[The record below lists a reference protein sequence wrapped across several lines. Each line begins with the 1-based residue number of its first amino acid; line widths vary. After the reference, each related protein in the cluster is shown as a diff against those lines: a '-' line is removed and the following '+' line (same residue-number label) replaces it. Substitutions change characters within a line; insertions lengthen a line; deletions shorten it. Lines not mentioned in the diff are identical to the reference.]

1 MKIIEGLRQ
10 NDLKYLV
17 SNYISI
23 DQYTSKLD
31 DDNITVAFFC
41 NEKGVAED
49 LRDFIEKVYYI
60 EIRDIE
66 ISDSLTDDNKFIL
79 FVEFERNI
87 NFPKILMDMIDS
99 VNKVSGNKDWK
110 FKTFGMSDKEDLSI
124 DTLKANV
131 RLSKYRS
138 SVNEEE
144 TLKDKTEE
152 EKEEK
157 KIQKESLQPMVIDDM
172 GWKRRYLPEGFITQD
187 ELDEYIA
194 ESETLNGRDAREI
207 YLIESSYPGYEVI
220 TTDTNVF
227 LVKDGKILMFS

>member
-41 NEKGVAED
+41 NEKEVAED

-99 VNKVSGNKDWK
+99 VNKVSGNKEWK
-110 FKTFGMSDKEDLSI
+110 FKTFGMTDKEDLNSE
-124 DTLKANV
+124 TLKAHV
-131 RLSKYRS
+131 RLSKYRN

-144 TLKDKTEE
+144 TLKDKKEE

-157 KIQKESLQPMVIDDM
+157 KIQKESLQPMIVDDM
-172 GWKRRYLPEGFITQD
+172 GWKRKYLPEGYITQD

-194 ESETLNGRDAREI
+194 ESETLNSRDSREI
-207 YLIESSYPGYEVI
+207 FLIESSYPGYEVI

>member
-41 NEKGVAED
+41 NEKEVAED

-99 VNKVSGNKDWK
+99 VNKVSGNKEWK
-110 FKTFGMSDKEDLSI
+110 FKTFGMTDKEDLNSE
-124 DTLKANV
+124 TLKAHV
-131 RLSKYRS
+131 RLSKYRN

-144 TLKDKTEE
+144 TLKDKKEE
-152 EKEEK
+152 EKEDK
-157 KIQKESLQPMVIDDM
+157 KIQKESLQPMIVDDM
-172 GWKRRYLPEGFITQD
+172 GWKRKYLPEGYITQD

-194 ESETLNGRDAREI
+194 ESETLNSRDSREI
-207 YLIESSYPGYEVI
+207 FLIESSYPGYEVI